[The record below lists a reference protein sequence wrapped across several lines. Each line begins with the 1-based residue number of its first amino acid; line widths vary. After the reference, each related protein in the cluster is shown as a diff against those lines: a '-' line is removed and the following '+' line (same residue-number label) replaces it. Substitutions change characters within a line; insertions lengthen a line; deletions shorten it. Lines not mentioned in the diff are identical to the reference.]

1 MLADNYLQFLKH
13 YTDVNA
19 KNNFRREYENSWAGI
34 NRSLEVNAIS
44 SYLLD
49 SGVGIDH
56 LNKTVAPAVSNATY
70 DFKFAGLFCHQK
82 PRVRRTAVSI
92 ANCAGDTPSCEIGDL
107 YVVFVLL
114 DTAGVC
120 IYASSA
126 LFQAK
131 LEPKLDSKSQRC
143 LYDCDATFEVPSYL
157 ERRIVP
163 PHKLREM
170 PLASEGRSRGL
181 RYLILN
187 PKDPVTDVRSRFSP
201 WNNNYQQ
208 RWSTFL
214 DGLVSGTDGIAISTG
229 SSVTRWDVISD
240 DLLHVG
246 VVSASAGKARGT
258 NLPTRVATG
267 LFNNFSYD
275 ERTTHV
281 YDGEGGIPTMF
292 VIAHQRNG

>member
-1 MLADNYLQFLKH
+1 MFADNYLRFLKH
-13 YTDVNA
+13 YTDTNA

-34 NRSLEVNAIS
+34 DRSSEVSAIR

-49 SGVGIDH
+49 SSVGIDY
-56 LNKTVAPAVSNATY
+56 LNRTVAPAVSNSYY

-82 PRVRRTAVSI
+82 PRVKRTAGS
-92 ANCAGDTPSCEIGDL
+92 AATCAGDTPSCEIGDL

-114 DTAGVC
+114 DTAGAC

-143 LYDCDATFEVPSYL
+143 LYDCDTTFEVPSYL
-157 ERRIVP
+157 EKRTVP
-163 PHKLREM
+163 PNKFREM

-187 PKDPVTDVRSRFSP
+187 PGEPVTHVRSRFSP
-201 WNNNYQQ
+201 WNNSYQQ

-214 DGLVSGTDGIAISTG
+214 DGLVSGTDGIAISNG
-229 SSVTRWDVISD
+229 NSVTRWDVISD

-246 VVSASAGKARGT
+246 AVSAAVGKARGT
-258 NLPTRVATG
+258 NLPSRVATG
-267 LFNNFSYD
+267 LFNDFSYS
-275 ERTTHV
+275 ERTKHI
-281 YDGEGGIPTMF
+281 YEGEGGIPTMF
-292 VIAHQRNG
+292 SIAHQRTG

>member
-1 MLADNYLQFLKH
+1 MSTDNYLNFLSH
-13 YTDVNA
+13 YTDA
-19 KNNFRREYENSWAGI
+19 STKNNFRREYENSWSSI
-34 NRSLEVNAIS
+34 DRSSEVSAIK

-49 SGVGIDH
+49 SSVGIDY
-56 LNKTVAPAVSNATY
+56 LNKTVAPAISNPLY

-82 PRVRRTAVSI
+82 PRVKRTAASI

-114 DTAGVC
+114 DTSGVC

-143 LYDCDATFEVPSYL
+143 LYDCDADFEVPSYL
-157 ERRIVP
+157 ENRIAP
-163 PHKLREM
+163 PNKLREM

-187 PKDPVTDVRSRFSP
+187 PGESVTNVRSRFSP
-201 WNNNYQQ
+201 WNNTYQQ

-229 SSVTRWDVISD
+229 KSVSRWDVISD

-246 VVSASAGKARGT
+246 VVSARAGKARGT
-258 NLPTRVATG
+258 NLPARVATG
-267 LFNNFSYD
+267 LFNDFSYK
-275 ERTTHV
+275 EQTKHV
-281 YDGEGGIPTMF
+281 YDGEGGVPTMF
-292 VIAHQRNG
+292 AIAHQRTG